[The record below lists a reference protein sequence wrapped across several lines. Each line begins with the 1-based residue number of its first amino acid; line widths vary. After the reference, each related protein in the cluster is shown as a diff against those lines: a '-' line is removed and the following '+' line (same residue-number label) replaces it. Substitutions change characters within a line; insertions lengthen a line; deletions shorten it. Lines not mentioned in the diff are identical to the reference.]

1 MQKSIFYYFKSA
13 ENTYK
18 TTKLIAN
25 YSIKIPNE
33 WVINNQNIPNH
44 YFLRKVQK

>member
-1 MQKSIFYYFKSA
+1 MQKSIFFHFKNA
-13 ENTYK
+13 ENTYR

-33 WVINNQNIPNH
+33 WVINKQNIPNL